1 VTGVGKTAVGG
12 GRDRGAG
19 TSSGSSSSPV
29 ARGPQCAQA
38 SGLQQGVVL
47 VGSRGADRRVWQTRA
62 VMGAP
67 ERAASTVTSRLSEVA
82 GRLPRIA
89 AQQALIDLAPP
100 LPHCGG
106 YVPRHGGATR
116 RKNSMTT
123 SLKLRVDERELLE
136 RLAVEQDICLAEVWR
151 RALRAY
157 ASEVGLSTQPGGS
170 ATQQH

>member
-1 VTGVGKTAVGG
+1 
-12 GRDRGAG
+12 
-19 TSSGSSSSPV
+19 V
-29 ARGPQCAQA
+29 AA
-38 SGLQQGVVL
+38 
-47 VGSRGADRRVWQTRA
+47 
-62 VMGAP
+62 
-67 ERAASTVTSRLSEVA
+67 
-82 GRLPRIA
+82 RLPRIA

-123 SLKLRVDERELLE
+123 SLKLRADERELLE

>member
-1 VTGVGKTAVGG
+1 
-12 GRDRGAG
+12 
-19 TSSGSSSSPV
+19 
-29 ARGPQCAQA
+29 
-38 SGLQQGVVL
+38 
-47 VGSRGADRRVWQTRA
+47 
-62 VMGAP
+62 MGAS

-106 YVPRHGGATR
+106 YVPRHGGARR

-170 ATQQH
+170 AT